1 MEILA
6 SIPANVALGLE
17 TALLPINLLLCLSG
31 VLMGMLVGVIPGV
44 GVLTALAL
52 LLPITYSLDATSA
65 LIMLAGVYYGTAYG
79 GSIASILLN
88 LPGET
93 SSAVACLDGFPMAQQ
108 GRAGVAL
115 MLNALAAFFGGSIG
129 ILLLMLFSPLIVNV
143 ALRFGPVEY
152 FSIIILGLMA
162 ASAVSQGSV
171 IKAVAMAVLG
181 MAFGA
186 VGTDVYTGTPRLVF
200 GEFSLSDGISLVALA
215 VGLFGIPE
223 IITSINHIS
232 ETKISSK
239 SITFQSMKPTRA
251 EMRRFW
257 MPALRGSAI
266 GSFFGIMPGTG
277 ATISG
282 FMAYLVER
290 KIARDPSRFG
300 KGAIEGIIAPEASH
314 NACDQTAFIP
324 TLTLGIPAK
333 PTMAIMLGAL
343 MIHGITPGPNLMVD
357 KPDVF
362 WGLIMSFW
370 IGNLLLLVVNIPLIG
385 LWVRLLSVP
394 YHLMYPAVLV
404 FVCVGIYSENV
415 SSFEVGEVILFG
427 MVGYLLRLFD
437 FPPAPLLLG
446 FILGPMAEE
455 QFRRSMLLSG
465 GDFMTFLESPISAAF
480 LAITAAILLW
490 ALIAK
495 VRSFRSVIPELG
507 EGA

>member
-17 TALLPINLLLCLSG
+17 TALMPMNLLLCLSG
-31 VLMGMLVGVIPGV
+31 VLLGMLVGVIPGV

-52 LLPITYSLDATSA
+52 LLPVTYSLNATSA
-65 LIMLAGVYYGTAYG
+65 LIMLSGVYYGTAYG

-93 SSAVACLDGFPMAQQ
+93 SSAVTCLDGFPMAQQ

-129 ILLLMLFSPLIVNV
+129 ILLLMLFSPFIVNV
-143 ALRFGPVEY
+143 AMQFGPVEY
-152 FSIIILGLMA
+152 FSIIILGLIA
-162 ASAVSQGSV
+162 ASAVSQGPV
-171 IKAVAMAVLG
+171 IKAIAMAVLG
-181 MAFGA
+181 MALGA
-186 VGTDVYTGTPRLVF
+186 VGTDVYTGQQRLVF
-200 GEFSLSDGISLVALA
+200 GEISLADGISLVALA

-223 IITSINHIS
+223 VVTSINHIS
-232 ETKISSK
+232 QADISGKKI
-239 SITFQSMKPTRA
+239 TLQSMRPSRA

-257 MPALRGSAI
+257 LPALRGSAI
-266 GSFFGIMPGTG
+266 GSFFGAMPGTG

-300 KGAIEGIIAPEASH
+300 RGAIEGVIAPEASH

-324 TLTLGIPAK
+324 TLSLGIPAK

-343 MIHGITPGPNLMVD
+343 MIHGITPGPNLMAD

-362 WGLIMSFW
+362 WGLVMSFW
-370 IGNLLLLVVNIPLIG
+370 IGNLMLLVVNIPLIG
-385 LWVRLLSVP
+385 MWVRLLSVP
-394 YHLMYPAVLV
+394 YHIMYPAVLV
-404 FVCVGIYSENV
+404 FVCVGIYSENI
-415 SSFEVGEVILFG
+415 SSFEVVEVIMFG
-427 MVGYLLRLFD
+427 VIGCLLRLFD

-465 GDFMTFLESPISAAF
+465 GDFRTFIESPISAAF
-480 LAITAAILLW
+480 LAVTAAILIW
-490 ALIAK
+490 ALVGK
-495 VRSFRSVIPELG
+495 LRSLRTAPRTE
-507 EGA
+507 EGV